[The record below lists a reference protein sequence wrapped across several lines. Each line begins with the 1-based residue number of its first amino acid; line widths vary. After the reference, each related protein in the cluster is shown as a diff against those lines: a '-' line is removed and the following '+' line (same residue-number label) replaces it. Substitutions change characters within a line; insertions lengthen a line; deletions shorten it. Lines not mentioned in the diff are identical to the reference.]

1 MLLHADCKRRKVLLD
16 VDKSSYFNSASR
28 AVWITLLFLFF
39 FSAHSRLSSRYRSK
53 KNAKNGVDGRK
64 KAVVDCALI
73 FFFMELKEDEEK
85 SLKEY
90 ERETVIR
97 KGRVTLSFQVR
108 LFIPPIIKPYWIHPA
123 AQSISTL
130 GAIIS

>member
-1 MLLHADCKRRKVLLD
+1 MEEKRLLLTALL
-16 VDKSSYFNSASR
+16 
-28 AVWITLLFLFF
+28 
-39 FSAHSRLSSRYRSK
+39 
-53 KNAKNGVDGRK
+53 
-64 KAVVDCALI
+64 
-73 FFFMELKEDEEK
+73 FFFMELKEEEN
-85 SLKEY
+85 LKEY

-130 GAIIS
+130 GATIS

>member
-1 MLLHADCKRRKVLLD
+1 M
-16 VDKSSYFNSASR
+16 
-28 AVWITLLFLFF
+28 
-39 FSAHSRLSSRYRSK
+39 
-53 KNAKNGVDGRK
+53 RK
-64 KAVVDCALI
+64 K
-73 FFFMELKEDEEK
+73 K

-97 KGRVTLSFQVR
+97 KGRVTLSSQVR